1 MHGPGRVARA
11 ERPRKWCAL
20 AIEVLVFAVLVWG
33 ALAPHRVHAQCIDE
47 AIVDELNARRQH
59 RGVQERLFQKARRH
73 EISALG
79 GVYAADMTSSSFL
92 AGGSYTYHLSE
103 DFGLEASFGYT
114 RSRSELIRIV
124 EE

>member
-1 MHGPGRVARA
+1 MVKIGPASARTIGGWW
-11 ERPRKWCAL
+11 PAL
-20 AIEVLVFAVLVWG
+20 LALFLVELVCSRG
-33 ALAPHRVHAQCIDE
+33 HAQCIDE
-47 AIVDELNARRQH
+47 TIRDELNARRQY

-73 EISALG
+73 EISGLG

-114 RSRSELIRIV
+114 RSRSEER
-124 EE
+124 